1 MATKGGKKVPAQSTD
16 SGDGLSVAYLVAYN
30 VLQMIG
36 WTLLMFKLVYHMV
49 MERTVVGLYDE
60 VSTFLN
66 IFQTAAVLEILHC
79 ALGLVKSN
87 VVLTAFQVF
96 SRVFLTWAITYSVPS
111 SQTSYGVFL
120 FITAWTITEIIRYSF
135 YFFNLLG
142 GVPAIIVWCRY
153 TFFIVLY
160 PIGVTGELITV
171 YSSLKEVQAKKLYFL
186 QLPNAA
192 NVAFNY
198 YYFLIFFMIMYIPI
212 FPQLYTHMLAQRKK
226 VLGKVDKPKSQ

>member
-1 MATKGGKKVPAQSTD
+1 MATKGEKKDPTQSP
-16 SGDGLSVAYLVAYN
+16 SAENGLSVAYLVAYN

-49 MERTVVGLYDE
+49 TERTVVGLYDE
-60 VSTFLN
+60 VATFLN
-66 IFQTAAVLEILHC
+66 TFQTAAVLEILHC
-79 ALGLVKSN
+79 ALGLVRSR

-111 SQTSYGVFL
+111 VQNYYGVLL
-120 FITAWTITEIIRYSF
+120 FVTAWTVTEIIRYSF
-135 YFFNLLG
+135 YFFSLLG
-142 GVPAIIVWCRY
+142 GVPYFIVWCRY

-171 YSSLKEVQAKKLYFL
+171 FSSLREVEEKKLYYL

-192 NVAFNY
+192 NMSFNY
-198 YYFLIFFMIMYIPI
+198 FYFLIFFMIMYIPV
-212 FPQLYTHMLAQRKK
+212 FPQLYMHMLAQRRK
-226 VLGKVDKPKSQ
+226 VIGNIDKPKSQ